1 VRVGARRSS
10 IKGFGLLDDRQ
21 QRQVNEAAEKFA
33 AAIRESFEAVAERG
47 VSAQQLNAELTQS
60 FFNSVIDNLR
70 TQVEANRALTR
81 ELAEQQERQW
91 EATQA
96 LAQDSVE
103 AYMDFVNSMFSY
115 YQGTVAE
122 AQRQAGGPQR

>member
-1 VRVGARRSS
+1 VRLGARRSS

-96 LAQDSVE
+96 FARDSVE

-122 AQRQAGGPQR
+122 AQRQAGHKR

>member
-1 VRVGARRSS
+1 VRLGARRSS
-10 IKGFGLLDDRQ
+10 IRGFGLLDDRQ

-91 EATQA
+91 EATQVFA
-96 LAQDSVE
+96 RDSVE

-122 AQRQAGGPQR
+122 AQRQAGHKR

>member
-1 VRVGARRSS
+1 M
-10 IKGFGLLDDRQ
+10 DDSQ
-21 QRQVNEAAEKFA
+21 QRQVKEAEKFA

-70 TQVEANRALTR
+70 AQTEANRALTR
-81 ELAEQQERQW
+81 ELAEQQERQT
-91 EATQA
+91 EATQVF
-96 LAQDSVE
+96 AQDSAE

>member
-1 VRVGARRSS
+1 
-10 IKGFGLLDDRQ
+10 LDDRQ

-60 FFNSVIDNLR
+60 FFNSVIDNLQAQ
-70 TQVEANRALTR
+70 TEANRTLTR
-81 ELAEQQERQW
+81 ELAEQQERQM

-96 LAQDSVE
+96 AAQDSVD

>member
-1 VRVGARRSS
+1 VRLGARRSS

-91 EATQA
+91 EATQVFA
-96 LAQDSVE
+96 RDSVE

-122 AQRQAGGPQR
+122 AQRQAGHKR

>member
-1 VRVGARRSS
+1 M
-10 IKGFGLLDDRQ
+10 DDRQ
-21 QRQVNEAAEKFA
+21 QRQVDEAAEKFA
-33 AAIRESFEAVAERG
+33 SAIRESFEAVVERG

-70 TQVEANRALTR
+70 TQTEAHRALIR
-81 ELAEQQERQW
+81 ELAEQQERQM

-96 LAQDSVE
+96 FAQDSVD

-115 YQGTVAE
+115 YQGTVSE
-122 AQRQAGGPQR
+122 AKRQAGHRR

>member
-1 VRVGARRSS
+1 
-10 IKGFGLLDDRQ
+10 LNDRQ
-21 QRQVNEAAEKFA
+21 QRQVDEAAEKFA
-33 AAIRESFEAVAERG
+33 IAIRESFEAVAERG

-70 TQVEANRALTR
+70 AQIEANRALTR
-81 ELAEQQERQW
+81 ELAEQQERQM

-96 LAQDSVE
+96 FARDSVE

-115 YQGTVAE
+115 YQGTVPE
-122 AQRQAGGPQR
+122 AQRQAGHRR

>member
-1 VRVGARRSS
+1 LEQKEEQ
-10 IKGFGLLDDRQ
+10 KGVWVLDDRQ
-21 QRQVNEAAEKFA
+21 QRQVDEAAEKFA

-70 TQVEANRALTR
+70 AQTEANRALTR
-81 ELAEQQERQW
+81 QLAEQQERQM

-96 LAQDSVE
+96 FAQDSVD

-122 AQRQAGGPQR
+122 AQRQAGHRR